1 MDRNK
6 TRTTSGYQ
14 FRTLARRPCAVE
26 ARAREVR
33 LDRSVTS
40 NTLPEPPQLRGAF
53 GLAPLTGEL
62 VDLDTRAY
70 LESPA
75 AITAHSAGRWPVRG
89 FTREENLRLI
99 EGHEREH
106 EAGEAFTYALLNP
119 GRDREWG
126 CVYLRPLQPVLD
138 GSGAKLAVDPSVIS
152 HAAIVTLWL
161 IDDTASCRPPADEVV
176 ARLEA
181 WLRAWRPDASIFRCL
196 PAETEILDALTEAGL
211 SQINATQQ
219 ELPYLW
225 FMRR

>member
-1 MDRNK
+1 
-6 TRTTSGYQ
+6 
-14 FRTLARRPCAVE
+14 VE

-40 NTLPEPPQLRGAF
+40 NLWPEPPLVQGAF

-99 EGHEREH
+99 VGHEHEH
-106 EAGEAFTYALLNP
+106 KAGEAFTYALLSP

-126 CVYLRPLQPVLD
+126 CVYLRPLQSFLD
-138 GSGAKLAVDPSVIS
+138 RSGTTLALDPSVILD
-152 HAAIVTLWL
+152 AAIVTLWL
-161 IDDTASCRPPADEVV
+161 IDDTANRPAVDEVV

-181 WLRAWRPDASIFRCL
+181 WLRAWRPDAAIFRCL
-196 PAETEILDALTEAGL
+196 PAETEILEALTGAGL
-211 SQINATQQ
+211 SQISATQQ

-225 FMRR
+225 FMRG